1 MDEPS
6 CSLTRDTITV
16 HVQSPPI
23 SETVTSILPQL
34 LPILWI
40 VNHPPQSVVAK
51 TDDVAN
57 IVEPRS
63 VSAHSL
69 KVIQLPTATT
79 DCQNSAETAATA
91 GTAPHIGN
99 VITDTVALGKLMY
112 DDSITP
118 DDANKKAK
126 TM

>member
-1 MDEPS
+1 M
-6 CSLTRDTITV
+6 
-16 HVQSPPI
+16 
-23 SETVTSILPQL
+23 
-34 LPILWI
+34 
-40 VNHPPQSVVAK
+40 AK

-63 VSAHSL
+63 VSAHSH
-69 KVIQLPTATT
+69 KVMKLPTATT
-79 DCQNSAETAATA
+79 DCQNSAETATTA
-91 GTAPHIGN
+91 GTAPYIEN
-99 VITDTVALGKLMY
+99 VIADTVALGKLMY

>member
-1 MDEPS
+1 M
-6 CSLTRDTITV
+6 
-16 HVQSPPI
+16 
-23 SETVTSILPQL
+23 
-34 LPILWI
+34 
-40 VNHPPQSVVAK
+40 

-63 VSAHSL
+63 VRAHSL
-69 KVIQLPTATT
+69 KVIKLPTATA
-79 DCQNSAETAATA
+79 DYQNSAETATTA
-91 GTAPHIGN
+91 GTAPHIEN

-118 DDANKKAK
+118 DNANKKAK

>member
-6 CSLTRDTITV
+6 CSLTGDTTTV

-57 IVEPRS
+57 IVEARS

-69 KVIQLPTATT
+69 KVIKLPTATA
-79 DCQNSAETAATA
+79 DCQNSAEIATTA
-91 GTAPHIGN
+91 GTAPHIEN

-118 DDANKKAK
+118 DHANKKAK